1 MSNASTVFGFTQS
14 GTTRNTFPTQTIAAT
29 GPTQLTIG
37 TDGGT
42 ANYFLVLPT
51 GGSVLGA
58 QASLDV
64 NANASITRRSGR
76 TYGLPSG
83 DTNDQFSTSSWD
95 GHPFKIRIAGI
106 GNAGANGAQT
116 VQVNLYQGTS
126 TTIGS
131 DNLIGTTGTG
141 LAAVA
146 GGAFSFLVEANCLWD
161 NTSQILA
168 GYYTSIVTFAATS
181 QISAPTKFTS
191 VTSVTTAGL
200 SFLAGLT
207 LGNAASSTITLR
219 EFVADVV

>member
-1 MSNASTVFGFTQS
+1 MANLNSIVGYAQS
-14 GTTRNTFPTQTIAAT
+14 GTTRNTFPTQTVAAT
-29 GPTQLTIG
+29 TATPLVIN

-42 ANYFLVLPT
+42 ATYFLVLPT
-51 GGSVLGA
+51 GGSVFGA
-58 QASLDV
+58 QNSLDV
-64 NANASITRRSGR
+64 NANPSITRRSGR
-76 TYGLPSG
+76 AYGPPSG
-83 DTNDQFSTSSWD
+83 ETNDQFSSASWD
-95 GHPFKIRIAGI
+95 GHPFKIKIAGI

-126 TTIGS
+126 ATLGS

-146 GGAFSFLVEANCLWD
+146 GGAFSFLVEASCVWD
-161 NTSQILA
+161 ATSQILA

-200 SFLAGLT
+200 SFVAGLT
-207 LGNAASSTITLR
+207 LGNGASSTITLR
-219 EFVADVV
+219 EFVADQW